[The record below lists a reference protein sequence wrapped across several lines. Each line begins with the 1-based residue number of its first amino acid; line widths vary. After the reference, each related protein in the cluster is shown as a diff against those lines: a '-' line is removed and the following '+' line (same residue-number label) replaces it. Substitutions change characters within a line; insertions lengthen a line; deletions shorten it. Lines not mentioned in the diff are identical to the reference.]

1 MITLVKKIP
10 AAYENAVL
18 ERYYKFYQFQNC
30 ERDIL
35 NKNLKFTMD
44 ESKLTDKEMYNK
56 SFMDSIETI
65 KNEHNNFHFLLSF
78 DCEERLVAVTRI
90 YIAKKRVHI
99 CDMVYLNYPD
109 VAEELM
115 LLNEMIQKVE
125 EIASLSGQEID
136 FEIPINDTAA
146 MSFATTCGFEQLTGE
161 KESYRTLVFIKQI
174 EKREIDGQTL
184 SRKQGKESN

>member
-18 ERYYKFYQFQNC
+18 ERYYKFYQFLNC

-35 NKNLKFTMD
+35 NKNLRFTMD
-44 ESKLTDKEMYNK
+44 ESKLTDKELYNK
-56 SFMDSIETI
+56 SFMDSRKTI
-65 KNEHNNFHFLLSF
+65 KNENYNFSFLLSF

-90 YIAKKRVHI
+90 YITKTRVNV

-109 VAEELM
+109 IAEKLM
-115 LLNEMIQKVE
+115 LLNEIIQKVE

-136 FEIPINDTAA
+136 FEIPINDTVA
-146 MSFATTCGFEQLTGE
+146 MSFATTCGFKELKGE

>member
-18 ERYYKFYQFQNC
+18 ERYYKFYQFLNC

-35 NKNLKFTMD
+35 NKNLRFTMD
-44 ESKLTDKEMYNK
+44 ESKLTDKE
-56 SFMDSIETI
+56 TI
-65 KNEHNNFHFLLSF
+65 KNENYNFSFLLSF

-90 YIAKKRVHI
+90 YITKTRVNV

-109 VAEELM
+109 IAEKLM
-115 LLNEMIQKVE
+115 LLNEIIQKVE

-146 MSFATTCGFEQLTGE
+146 MSFATTCGFKELKGE